1 MKYNILRKVN
11 LSILKGALVVLIC
24 VSLTLPVVSLD
35 TQVLFLLLA
44 SMLVFYIEDSW
55 EYSWN
60 TDTTLNKVANI
71 INADSNKI
79 EKVFIYESVG
89 NEYLGVTVTY
99 RNTRSNRFIFKE
111 RHGGNLV
118 RALRDRH
125 YIVDVLYTPSVF
137 TRAFYSDGLIVAY
150 LILTI
155 MAIASVLPLYTLSMA
170 FIHGNNTLSTVN
182 IFIGAAG
189 LALAAYTC
197 YRCMKMDFNSII
209 ERFIR

>member
-1 MKYNILRKVN
+1 M
-11 LSILKGALVVLIC
+11 LS
-24 VSLTLPVVSLD
+24 
-35 TQVLFLLLA
+35 F
-44 SMLVFYIEDSW
+44 
-55 EYSWN
+55 
-60 TDTTLNKVANI
+60 
-71 INADSNKI
+71 
-79 EKVFIYESVG
+79 
-89 NEYLGVTVTY
+89 
-99 RNTRSNRFIFKE
+99 
-111 RHGGNLV
+111 
-118 RALRDRH
+118 
-125 YIVDVLYTPSVF
+125 VF

-209 ERFIR
+209 ERFMK